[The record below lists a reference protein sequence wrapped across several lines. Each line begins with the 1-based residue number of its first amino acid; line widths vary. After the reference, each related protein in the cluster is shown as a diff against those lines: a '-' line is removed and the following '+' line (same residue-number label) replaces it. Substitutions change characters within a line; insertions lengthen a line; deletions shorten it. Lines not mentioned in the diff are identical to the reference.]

1 MFRAL
6 LGLEAFSL
14 PISTEELI
22 QAGRLPEL
30 QTSPVRWTTPPRARG
45 GRGTDV
51 LLVRLRWPADQNLE
65 AWVAELIPTLR
76 TNALY
81 AMVPEPSPYVYNCV
95 LGEGEAATGFAAPS
109 LPGPEQRPAPL
120 KPHEPIQSRR
130 KPEALLPKNS

>member
-45 GRGTDV
+45 GRGTDL

-65 AWVAELIPTLR
+65 AWVVELVPTLR
-76 TNALY
+76 TSALY
-81 AMVPEPSPYVYNCV
+81 VMVPEPSPYVYNCV
-95 LGEGEAATGFAAPS
+95 LGEGEVATGFQTPS
-109 LPGPEQRPAPL
+109 LPEQRLAPL
-120 KPHEPIQSRR
+120 KPPDPIQGRK